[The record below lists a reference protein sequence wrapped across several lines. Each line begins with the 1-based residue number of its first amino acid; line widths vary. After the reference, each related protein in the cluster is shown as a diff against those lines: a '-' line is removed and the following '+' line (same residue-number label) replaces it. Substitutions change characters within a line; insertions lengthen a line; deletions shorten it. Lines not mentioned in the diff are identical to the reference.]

1 VQVEVKDGRI
11 ESSGPDGII
20 GFGEID
26 NLPNAGDFLAVS
38 PVLRAAVNAAF
49 KLRIL

>member
-1 VQVEVKDGRI
+1 MKDGRI
-11 ESSGPDGII
+11 ESSDPDRII

-26 NLPNAGDFLAVS
+26 NLPNAGDFFTVS
-38 PVLRAAVNAAF
+38 PVPRAAVNAAF